1 MAVIRKLGTGIKKI
15 RDIRTT
21 NDGTQTKVE
30 TWKGPYKLLEAKQNA
45 IGFSAKATNLAP
57 DGPNGILTVTY
68 EIPAPEDYQFTGS
81 QTSIEIAWME
91 LRKPIEQH
99 SMFKNVPATEIK
111 KAKDAA
117 ELEGEASEAAA
128 QQLDTIA
135 KKLYD
140 YLIKGTTEYSTGV
153 PVVRR
158 TKTRQAGNQGGGGA
172 WMRDSPPVSIPGGW
186 DWLKTAD
193 ERRKDGRSFTLVEE
207 WTAAMEWDKELYP

>member
-1 MAVIRKLGTGIKKI
+1 MAVIRKLGTGIIKI
-15 RDIRTT
+15 RDTRTT

-45 IGFSAKATNLAP
+45 IGFTAKSTNLAP
-57 DGPNGILTVTY
+57 DGPNGILTITY

-81 QTSIEIAWME
+81 QTSIEVVWQE

-99 SMFKNVPATEIK
+99 PMFKNVPATEKK

-140 YLIKGTTEYSTGV
+140 FLINGTTDYNTGV
-153 PVVRR
+153 PLVRR
-158 TKTRQAGNQGGGGA
+158 TKTRMAGSEGGGGA
-172 WMRDSPPVSIPGGW
+172 WFRDKPPVSVPGSW
-186 DWLKTAD
+186 EWLKTAD
-193 ERRKDGRSFTLVEE
+193 ERRKDGRAFTLTEE
-207 WTAAMEWDKELYP
+207 WTGATEWDKELYP